1 MARRLRIGV
10 ACALGALAAGLGA
23 SAAPAGASVPNP
35 NWTTLLPPLGSPT
48 QTQPRPVPYCRQPTM
63 RCIDV
68 EIQRLTRLRD
78 RLGCDHRGVF
88 ATTYLVLTRVL
99 KRTLADDPD
108 LFRYPRYL
116 FTEDALFA
124 NVYFDTFDAWAAG
137 RPVAGAWRIA
147 FETARSGNVNAA
159 QDMLLGINA
168 HVQNDMPFV
177 LASLGLRTPS
187 GQSRKGDHDAM
198 NEVLNR
204 AYAPVVHAV
213 AKRYDSQVTLTN
225 SSLTPVDDL
234 GGLEMVRSWREGVWR
249 NAERLAN
256 ARSDAERSQIAQQIE
271 ANAAAWARLMSTP
284 EEPGYRAQ
292 RDRYCRAQLRD

>member
-1 MARRLRIGV
+1 
-10 ACALGALAAGLGA
+10 
-23 SAAPAGASVPNP
+23 
-35 NWTTLLPPLGSPT
+35 
-48 QTQPRPVPYCRQPTM
+48 
-63 RCIDV
+63 
-68 EIQRLTRLRD
+68 
-78 RLGCDHRGVF
+78 
-88 ATTYLVLTRVL
+88 
-99 KRTLADDPD
+99 
-108 LFRYPRYL
+108 
-116 FTEDALFA
+116 
-124 NVYFDTFDAWAAG
+124 
-137 RPVAGAWRIA
+137 
-147 FETARSGNVNAA
+147 
-159 QDMLLGINA
+159 MLLGINA

-198 NEVLNR
+198 NKVLNR

-213 AKRYDSQVTLTN
+213 AKRYDNRVTLTN

-256 ARSDAERSQIAQQIE
+256 ARSDAERLQVAQQIE

-292 RDRYCRAQLRD
+292 RDALLPRPARRLAARAPTWSRDRLAARWPRPPSVTPECSRSTPAGR

>member
-1 MARRLRIGV
+1 MARRLRVGV
-10 ACALGALAAGLGA
+10 SCALLALSAGLAAG
-23 SAAPAGASVPNP
+23 AAPARASVPNLA
-35 NWTTLLPPLGSPT
+35 WTELLPPLPSS
-48 QTQPRPVPYCRQPTM
+48 TQPQPGPVPNCGTPTL

-68 EIQRLTRLRD
+68 EIQRLKRLRD

-88 ATTYLVLTRVL
+88 ATTYLVLTQTL
-99 KRTLADDPD
+99 KRALVDDPD
-108 LFRYPRYL
+108 LFRDPRYL

-124 NVYFDTFDAWAAG
+124 NVYFDTFDAWSAG
-137 RPVAGAWRIA
+137 EPVAAAWRIA

-187 GQSRKGDHDAM
+187 GQSRKPDHDAM
-198 NEVLNR
+198 NQVLNR

-213 AKRYDSQVTLTN
+213 ARRYDDRVTLTN
-225 SSLTPVDDL
+225 SDLTPVDDL

-249 NAERLAN
+249 NAERLLN
-256 ARSDAERSQIAQQIE
+256 ARSAAERRWIALQIE
-271 ANAAAWARLMSTP
+271 AKAGAWARLLSAP

-292 RDRYCRAQLRD
+292 RDAYCRSQLAR